1 MSIFIITTKIKN
13 PPSGRWKVNY
23 MIYFAIVLVIFSVCV
38 LVYSTIKDRKK
49 AKAYQEQK
57 AKFTYPTF
65 LEYQQ
70 SNLKNNRTP
79 PVNNDE
85 LQKKLFDELSLKVRN
100 NIDDLI
106 EGHEYDLNN
115 VCNSLKLFFFIEL
128 SVFFKNRTLEESD
141 TSDEL
146 TFAYT
151 IELMSMSLK
160 DIIEK
165 KDSRFCQYEYLT
177 EKNYDEKLVDLYVY
191 LLNERLATG
200 LITED
205 DYNVSLD
212 EVITSNEILS
222 LDKNY
227 KALIEEGRLHLSEI
241 SDEILRG
248 RLDIRF
254 RKELSNFKKHYTMK
268 IVSLEDSFSIY
279 GFTLSLLKSSIE
291 SILETIN
298 QFKRPESKEHTEQ
311 LVSFYKRILEKE
323 FLDKFIDSAEFREDV
338 EKITPYI
345 EM

>member
-1 MSIFIITTKIKN
+1 ML
-13 PPSGRWKVNY
+13 
-23 MIYFAIVLVIFSVCV
+23 YFAIVLVVLSACV
-38 LVYSTIKDRKK
+38 LVYSAIKDRKK
-49 AKAYQEQK
+49 VKAYQQQK
-57 AKFTYPTF
+57 AKFTYPSF

-70 SNLKNNRTP
+70 SNLKKQPHTP
-79 PVNNDE
+79 VSTNE
-85 LQKKLFDELSLKVRN
+85 LQKKLFDELSLKVRT
-100 NIDDLI
+100 NIDSLM

-128 SVFFKNRTLEESD
+128 SVFFKTRTLEESD
-141 TSDEL
+141 TSNEL
-146 TFAYT
+146 AFAYT

-177 EKNYDEKLVDLYVY
+177 EKKYDEKLVDLYIY
-191 LLNERLATG
+191 LLKERLATD

-205 DYNVSLD
+205 DYNVSLN
-212 EVITSNEILS
+212 EILTSNEILL
-222 LDKNY
+222 LDTNY
-227 KALIEEGRLHLSEI
+227 KALIKEGQLHLNEI
-241 SDEILRG
+241 VDKCLRG

-254 RKELSNFKKHYTMK
+254 RKELSNFRNHYTMK
-268 IVSLEDSFSIY
+268 IISLDDPFAIY

-311 LVSFYKRILEKE
+311 LVSFYKRILEKQ
-323 FLDKFIDSAEFREDV
+323 FLDKIIDSTEFREDI
-338 EKITPYI
+338 EKIMPYI